1 MDLRQAQR
9 KVKDSYRQFD
19 QIVKYL
25 KQSGEDSPNLRNQAK
40 RIFKEI
46 ETIENAANSLKK
58 DYNDL
63 EAEAK
68 VLRGRV
74 NRFLNT
80 GNV

>member
-1 MDLRQAQR
+1 MDIRQAQK
-9 KVKDSYRQFD
+9 KVRDSYRQFD
-19 QIVKYL
+19 EIVRYL

-40 RIFKEI
+40 TIFREI
-46 ETIENAANSLKK
+46 EKIENDANSLKK

-63 EAEAK
+63 ESDAK

-80 GNV
+80 GKV